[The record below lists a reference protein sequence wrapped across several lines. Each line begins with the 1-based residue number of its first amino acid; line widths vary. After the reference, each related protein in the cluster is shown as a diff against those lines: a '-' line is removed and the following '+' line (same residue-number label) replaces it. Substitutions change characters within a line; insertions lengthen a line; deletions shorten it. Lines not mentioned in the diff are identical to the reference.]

1 MCVWTSRRDACGATS
16 FINYSP
22 RAIEIL
28 LPPGSEPAGRVA
40 ARNPLAE
47 GLWTLAR
54 WPRNEDTLVD
64 IDEPLHWE
72 RLRTVVVLAHVGD
85 ALRDEVAEAMQQQLR
100 YAWMLCDPQPAQLA
114 WRMDGLGAMPP
125 CSCSS
130 AARSTRRSPGKTCGA
145 LQELPAADLPDHY
158 EQFLLMLPGGGH
170 KGEAVAGARNVT
182 TWLVV
187 LALARVL
194 LARLGGRR
202 NMTIGDVSEYLRPA
216 KSHGEESSKYGP
228 NQRPD
233 APVTPH
239 PDPHE
244 GVTRS

>member
-28 LPPGSEPAGRVA
+28 LPPGSEPAGQVA

-54 WPRNEDTLVD
+54 WPRNDDTLVD
-64 IDEPLHWE
+64 VDEPLQWE

-100 YAWMLCDPQPAQLA
+100 YAWMLCDPQPAQLVEDGRA
-114 WRMDGLGAMPP
+114 RRHAALLMQLSSEIHEAFPGEDLWRA
-125 CSCSS
+125 
-130 AARSTRRSPGKTCGA
+130 
-145 LQELPAADLPDHY
+145 QELPAADLPDHY

-239 PDPHE
+239 PDPRE
-244 GVTRS
+244 GVSRS